1 MWKGEKTNSM
11 GDIKSKFKK
20 NRAPKITFDTIER
33 ELGQLAKCFEEKRQK
48 RLAKIEEELQECI
61 VVKRCCI
68 PRPTS
73 ADFLF
78 DKFLVDLEEDRKLR
92 KKIALYSSCSK
103 KMRSK
108 KKPKEQETESCKC
121 AEIDLHMSDNDTKPE
136 AERCSVDPWEEIL
149 KTICNEGNQR
159 NGNCNQETNKRSNS
173 AEIKDLY
180 TSDDDTKPE
189 AERCSVDPWEEILKT
204 FCNEGN
210 QRNGNCNQKTNKR
223 STPNLKKY
231 DIDWIYKSNS
241 QPREKS
247 KKQCKRKKPSNH
259 SKPQSKKK
267 SLTYVGKNCNPESK
281 HRCACQMKRQN
292 SLKSQPEENCKGDD
306 KYNIYLQEVEESQ
319 TQSNHKK
326 PEHNMM
332 KDCSA
337 VTYYC
342 LVCKNGKFN
351 RRS

>member
-1 MWKGEKTNSM
+1 MKFSGGSVKLCNPCALMWKGEKTNSM

-48 RLAKIEEELQECI
+48 RLAKIEEEVRECI

-121 AEIDLHMSDNDTKPE
+121 AEIKDLHMSDN
-136 AERCSVDPWEEIL
+136 
-149 KTICNEGNQR
+149 
-159 NGNCNQETNKRSNS
+159 
-173 AEIKDLY
+173 
-180 TSDDDTKPE
+180 DTKPE

-267 SLTYVGKNCNPESK
+267 SLTYVGKNCKPESK

-292 SLKSQPEENCKGDD
+292 SRKSQPEENCKGDD

-332 KDCSA
+332 KDCDA